1 MRFEDLNWFDVQ
13 SYLQH
18 DDRLILVLGSCEQH
32 GYLSLL
38 TDVKIS
44 QSLADAASQRT
55 GVLIAPPLN
64 FGCSPYFMAYPG
76 TLSLRASTLLDTVED
91 LTRSAYRHG
100 FRRVVVLNGHGGND
114 GARARLYEVASELH
128 DLRLAWYAWF
138 QSHSVLEVAQQ
149 HGLKPAHASWLE
161 AFSFT
166 RVGEL
171 PADLLNHLLWS
182 FASEGKL
189 NLHAR
194 VLSGVNDHHKAEALF
209 KALGRA
215 LGAASRLDP
224 RRSGNPPS
232 TKGTL
237 RA

>member
-1 MRFEDLNWFDVQ
+1 MRLEDLNWFDVQ

-38 TDVKIS
+38 TDVKIPLA
-44 QSLADAASQRT
+44 LADAASQQT
-55 GVLIAPPLN
+55 GVLVAPPLN

-91 LTRSAYRHG
+91 LVTSAYQHG
-100 FRRVVVLNGHGGND
+100 FRRVLLLNGHGGND
-114 GARARLYEVASELH
+114 AARARLYEVASQLP
-128 DLRLAWYAWF
+128 DLRLAWYAWW
-138 QSHSVLEVAQQ
+138 QAHSVVEAAQR

-171 PADLLNHLLWS
+171 P
-182 FASEGKL
+182 EGEKL
-189 NLHAR
+189 PPL
-194 VLSGVNDHHKAEALF
+194 VPGL
-209 KALGRA
+209 
-215 LGAASRLDP
+215 LGADEARQVYGDGVFGGPYQVDDAIMQELFD
-224 RRSGNPPS
+224 
-232 TKGTL
+232 TALQDILVLLKFE
-237 RA
+237 

>member
-161 AFSFT
+161 AFTFT
-166 RVGEL
+166 RVSEL
-171 PADLLNHLLWS
+171 PEVEKVPPHVPGL
-182 FASEGKL
+182 
-189 NLHAR
+189 
-194 VLSGVNDHHKAEALF
+194 
-209 KALGRA
+209 
-215 LGAASRLDP
+215 LGADEARQVYGDGVFGGPYQVDEAIMHEVFAAALQDILVLL
-224 RRSGNPPS
+224 
-232 TKGTL
+232 KFE
-237 RA
+237 

>member
-161 AFSFT
+161 AFTIT
-166 RVGEL
+166 RVSEL
-171 PADLLNHLLWS
+171 PEVEKVPPHVPGL
-182 FASEGKL
+182 
-189 NLHAR
+189 
-194 VLSGVNDHHKAEALF
+194 
-209 KALGRA
+209 
-215 LGAASRLDP
+215 LGADEARQVYSDGVFGGPYQVDEAIMQEVFAAALQDILVLL
-224 RRSGNPPS
+224 
-232 TKGTL
+232 KFE
-237 RA
+237 